1 MKYGYIRVSHKTQ
14 DETRQRIEIE
24 KMGVLPENCFVDK
37 ASGKTFIGREAWE
50 KLLTKLTIGDV
61 IVIHEIDRLGRDNK
75 EIKETF
81 ELIGKKGVFFEFIDQ
96 PLLNTIN
103 RSQIER
109 ELIQPLVLHLLGYY
123 AEKEREKILK
133 RQKEAYDSLEKDNKG
148 RLISRKKKIVVGRP
162 NKIENLTKE
171 EIRLVNLWL
180 KGEIKRATVL
190 KTLNI
195 SIASLYR
202 VKNMIIKNNV

>member
-24 KMGVLPENCFVDK
+24 KKGVLTENCFVDK
-37 ASGKTFIGREAWE
+37 TSGKTFIGRDAWE
-50 KLLTKLTIGDV
+50 KLLAKLVIGDV
-61 IVIHEIDRLGRDNK
+61 IVIHEIDRLGRNNK

-96 PLLNTIN
+96 PLLNTVD

-133 RQKEAYDSLEKDNKG
+133 RQKEAYESLEKDDKG
-148 RLISRKKKIVVGRP
+148 RLISRKKKVVVGRP

-171 EIRLVNLWL
+171 EMRLVNLWL
-180 KGEIKRATVL
+180 KGEVKRITVL
-190 KTLNI
+190 KTLNV
-195 SIASLYR
+195 STASLYR
-202 VKNMIIKNNV
+202 IKNIIAKSKN